1 MMSSIKPVLDVRNL
15 RTELLT
21 GEQWKTIVHPLS
33 FSILPGETL
42 ALVGESGSGKSVT
55 ANSLLQLLPRSQ
67 CRISGAIHFQDRD
80 LLTLTALQMQ
90 AIRGN
95 RIGMIFQEPM
105 SSLNPVL
112 TIGTQITEVLRKH
125 RQIDSAAA
133 KAEAIRLLDRVQ
145 ISAAAARLN
154 DYPLHFSG
162 GMRQRVVIAIALAC
176 RPALLIADEPTT
188 ALDVTLQAEILQLIK
203 SLQREE
209 NMAALFITHDMGVVA
224 EVADKTL
231 VMCQGR
237 EVETAATRVL
247 FREPQQEYT
256 RKLLGA
262 VSKLGDMT
270 GIALPQPF
278 YSDQPVDETTVQQG
292 EPALA
297 VKKLCQRFPIR
308 QGWLRRV
315 TAQIHAVEQVSFQLQ
330 PGETLGLVGE
340 SGCGKSTL
348 ARTLIRLTEAS
359 SGEVMLNN
367 ENLLTANRQ
376 QLDVMR
382 RKIQLI
388 FQDPWESLNPRLRVG
403 AALVEPMLHHGLIQP
418 SQCHQEVAELLESVG
433 LEAEMAE
440 RFPHQFS
447 GGQRQ
452 RICIAR
458 ALAVQPNVIIA
469 DESVSALDVTVR
481 AEIINLLMELQRKRG
496 ISILFI
502 SHDMAAVERISHRVA
517 VMYQGKI
524 VEIGSRQEIFETPAH
539 PYTRHLLSAVPIPDP
554 EHVRTPLV
562 PFNKSGSHRR
572 AIIEP
577 EPIITYQ
584 RRSNEHHVLSD
595 TGV

>member
-1 MMSSIKPVLDVRNL
+1 MSSIKPVLDVRSL
-15 RTELLT
+15 HTELLV
-21 GEQWKTIVHPLS
+21 GEKWKTIVHPLS

-55 ANSLLQLLPRSQ
+55 ANSLLQLLPQSQ
-67 CRISGAIHFQDRD
+67 CRISGEVHFQDRD
-80 LLTLTALQMQ
+80 LLRFTSRQMQ

-125 RQIDSAAA
+125 RHMDSASAR
-133 KAEAIRLLDRVQ
+133 AEAVRLLDRVQ
-145 ISAAAARLN
+145 ISAAAERLS

-176 RPALLIADEPTT
+176 KPALLIADEPTT
-188 ALDVTLQAEILQLIK
+188 ALDVTVQAEILQLIK

-209 NMAALFITHDMGVVA
+209 NMAVLFITHDMGVVA

-231 VMCQGR
+231 VMYQGQ
-237 EVETAATRVL
+237 EVEMASTREL
-247 FREPQQEYT
+247 FRQPKHAYT
-256 RKLLGA
+256 KRLLAA
-262 VSKLGDMT
+262 VPKLGDMA
-270 GIALPQPF
+270 GIPYPQPF
-278 YSDQPVDETTVQQG
+278 HSVTRIEGNTVQSG
-292 EPALA
+292 APVLE
-297 VKKLCQRFPIR
+297 VKNLCQQFPIR
-308 QGWLRRV
+308 QGWLRRIK
-315 TAQIHAVEQVSFQLQ
+315 AQVHAVEQVSFQLL

-348 ARTLIRLTEAS
+348 ARTLIRLAEAS
-359 SGEVMLNN
+359 AGQVILEN
-367 ENLLTANRQ
+367 ENLLTANRR
-376 QLDVMR
+376 QLEVMR

-403 AALVEPMLHHGLIQP
+403 DALAEPMLAHGLIEQ
-418 SQCHQEVAELLESVG
+418 SESRRAVAELLESVG
-433 LEAEMAE
+433 LEASMAE

-458 ALAVQPNVIIA
+458 ALAVQPKVIIA

-481 AEIINLLMELQRKRG
+481 AEIINLLMALQRERG

-502 SHDMAAVERISHRVA
+502 SHDMAVVERISHRVA

-524 VEIGSRQEIFETPAH
+524 VEIGSRQAIFETPAH
-539 PYTRHLLSAVPIPDP
+539 PYTRHLLSAVPIADP
-554 EHVRTPLV
+554 EQVIKPLV
-562 PFNKSGSHRR
+562 PFRKTG
-572 AIIEP
+572 
-577 EPIITYQ
+577 TQ
-584 RRSNEHHVLSD
+584 RRGINDSASAVIYQQQGLDHYVLSD
-595 TGV
+595 AGV

>member
-1 MMSSIKPVLDVRNL
+1 MMSSNKPVLAVHNL

-33 FSILPGETL
+33 FTILPGETL

-67 CRISGAIHFQDRD
+67 CRISGEVLFQDRD
-80 LLTLTALQMQ
+80 LLTLTARQMQ

-112 TIGTQITEVLRKH
+112 TIGTQITEVLQKH
-125 RQIDSAAA
+125 RHMDSAAA
-133 KAEAIRLLDRVQ
+133 RAEAIRLLDRVQ
-145 ISAAAARLN
+145 ISTAAARLN

-176 RPALLIADEPTT
+176 QPALLIADEPTT
-188 ALDVTLQAEILQLIK
+188 ALDVTVQAEILQLIK

-231 VMCQGR
+231 VMYQGR
-237 EVETAATRVL
+237 EVESASTRVL
-247 FREPQQEYT
+247 FRQPQQDYT
-256 RKLLGA
+256 KKLLDS
-262 VSKLGDMT
+262 VPRLGDMT
-270 GIALPQPF
+270 GIPVPQPF
-278 YSDQPVDETTVQQG
+278 HSDRRVDDTTVQRG

-297 VKKLCQRFPIR
+297 VNRLCQRFPIR
-308 QGWLRRV
+308 QGWLRRI

-359 SGEVMLNN
+359 AGEVMLNN
-367 ENLLTANRQ
+367 ENLLTAERQ
-376 QLDVMR
+376 KLDVMR

-403 AALVEPMLHHGLIQP
+403 DALAEPMLHHGLIPP
-418 SQCHQEVAELLESVG
+418 SQRHQAVAELLESVG
-433 LEAEMAE
+433 LEASMAE
-440 RFPHQFS
+440 RFSHQFS

-458 ALAVQPNVIIA
+458 ALAVQPQVIIA

-502 SHDMAAVERISHRVA
+502 SHDMAVVERISHRVA

-524 VEIGSRQEIFETPAH
+524 VEIGSRQAIFETPAH

-554 EHVRTPLV
+554 EHTRKPLE
-562 PFNKSGSHRR
+562 PFHKSGSQRK
-572 AIIEP
+572 AIAESVP
-577 EPIITYQ
+577 EVTYRHQ
-584 RRSNEHHVLSD
+584 GHDHYVL
-595 TGV
+595 T

>member
-1 MMSSIKPVLDVRNL
+1 MMSSNKPVLAVRNL

-33 FSILPGETL
+33 FTILPGETL

-67 CRISGAIHFQDRD
+67 CRISGEVLFQDRD
-80 LLTLTALQMQ
+80 LLTLTARQMQ

-112 TIGTQITEVLRKH
+112 TIGTQITEVLQKH
-125 RQIDSAAA
+125 RHMDSAAA
-133 KAEAIRLLDRVQ
+133 RAEAIRLLDRVQ
-145 ISAAAARLN
+145 ISTAAARLN

-176 RPALLIADEPTT
+176 QPALLIADEPTT
-188 ALDVTLQAEILQLIK
+188 ALDVTVQAEILQLIK

-231 VMCQGR
+231 VMYQGR
-237 EVETAATRVL
+237 EVESASTRVL
-247 FREPQQEYT
+247 FRQPQQDYT
-256 RKLLGA
+256 KKLLDS
-262 VSKLGDMT
+262 VPRLGDMT
-270 GIALPQPF
+270 GIPVPQPF
-278 YSDQPVDETTVQQG
+278 HSDRRVDDTTVQRG

-297 VKKLCQRFPIR
+297 VKRLCQRFPIR
-308 QGWLRRV
+308 QGWLRRI

-359 SGEVMLNN
+359 AGEVMLNN
-367 ENLLTANRQ
+367 ENLLTAERQ
-376 QLDVMR
+376 KLDVMR

-403 AALVEPMLHHGLIQP
+403 DALAEPMLHHGLIPP
-418 SQCHQEVAELLESVG
+418 SQRHQAVAELLESVG
-433 LEAEMAE
+433 LEASMAE

-458 ALAVQPNVIIA
+458 ALAVQPQVIIA

-502 SHDMAAVERISHRVA
+502 SHDMAVVERISHRVA

-524 VEIGSRQEIFETPAH
+524 VEIGSRQAIFETPAH

-554 EHVRTPLV
+554 EHTRKPLE
-562 PFNKSGSHRR
+562 PFHKSGSQRK
-572 AIIEP
+572 AIAESVP
-577 EPIITYQ
+577 EVTYRHQ
-584 RRSNEHHVLSD
+584 GHDHYVLA
-595 TGV
+595 

>member
-21 GEQWKTIVHPLS
+21 GEKWKTIVHSLS

-67 CRISGAIHFQDRD
+67 CRISGEIHFQDRD
-80 LLTLTALQMQ
+80 LLTLTARQMQ

-95 RIGMIFQEPM
+95 QIGMIFQEPM

-125 RQIDSAAA
+125 RQLDSTAA

-145 ISAAAARLN
+145 ISTAAARLS

-176 RPALLIADEPTT
+176 QPALLIADEPTT
-188 ALDVTLQAEILQLIK
+188 ALDVTVQAEILQLIK

-224 EVADKTL
+224 EIADKTL
-231 VMCQGR
+231 VMYQGHG
-237 EVETAATRVL
+237 VELASTRDL
-247 FREPQQEYT
+247 FRQPQQEYT
-256 RKLLGA
+256 KRLLNS
-262 VSKLGDMT
+262 VPKLGDMA
-270 GIALPQPF
+270 GISVPQPF
-278 YSDQPVDETTVQQG
+278 HSNHQINSTTVQCG
-292 EPALA
+292 VRALE
-297 VKKLCQRFPIR
+297 VKKLCQRFLIR

-315 TAQIHAVEQVSFQLQ
+315 RFQIQAVDQVSLHLQ

-348 ARTLIRLTEAS
+348 ARTIVRLAEAS
-359 SGEVMLNN
+359 AGTVMLDN
-367 ENLLTANRQ
+367 EDLLTAGRPA
-376 QLDVMR
+376 LDMMQ

-403 AALVEPMLHHGLIQP
+403 DALAEPMLAHSL
-418 SQCHQEVAELLESVG
+418 VAPADVRHAVQELLESVG
-433 LEAEMAE
+433 LEAEMGE

-458 ALAVQPNVIIA
+458 ALAVQPSVIIA

-481 AEIINLLMELQRKRG
+481 AEIINLLMELQRRRG
-496 ISILFI
+496 ISLLFI
-502 SHDMAAVERISHRVA
+502 SHDMAVVERISHRVA

-524 VEIGSRQEIFETPAH
+524 VETGSRQAIFETPH
-539 PYTRHLLSAVPIPDP
+539 HSYTQHLLSAVPIADP
-554 EHVRTPLV
+554 E
-562 PFNKSGSHRR
+562 RR
-572 AIIEP
+572 RQ
-577 EPIITYQ
+577 PIAYFEKRISYKTGIHENVKLLKYKHLG
-584 RRSNEHHVLSD
+584 NEHYVLD
-595 TGV
+595 DPA